1 MGEENRV
8 VREVRGKSGALSA
21 LRAPGP
27 LLASCVRAYVSRD
40 TLAAHLAPDE
50 RRNHFPPTPTCVIT
64 WIIEGHDSRLD
75 QAGMAPG
82 SSRMPVIFCGPHT
95 ETSTSDNPGPV
106 HFLSLL
112 IYPDAVRALAGL
124 DIAAHLNRYSALEDV
139 FDGDWQTMARSVL
152 ATASD
157 GRRVRLIEDFLAPR
171 WQAMH
176 PEPAA
181 RPRQFQDWS
190 HGVAKRAARHGGG
203 ISERQVDRR
212 IKAWTGQALR
222 QLRGIGRSEDLLF
235 RARQAFDSNEINWS
249 DIASASGYADQ
260 AHLCRELRRIT
271 GLRPNE
277 LRKMIA
283 HESYW
288 MYQVWARIPAAD

>member
-1 MGEENRV
+1 MDEENKL
-8 VREVRGKSGALSA
+8 VREVRGKSGTLSA
-21 LRAPGP
+21 LLAPDR
-27 LLASCVRAYVSRD
+27 LLASCVRACVSRD
-40 TLAAHLAPDE
+40 TLAAELAPEE
-50 RRNHFPPTPTCVIT
+50 RRNQFPPTPTCVIT

-75 QAGMAPG
+75 QAGMAAG
-82 SSRMPVIFCGPHT
+82 SSHMPVIFCGPHT
-95 ETSTSDNPGPV
+95 QTSISDNPGPV

-112 IYPDAVRALAGL
+112 IYPDAVRALTGV
-124 DIAAHLNRYSALEDV
+124 DIAAHINRYSAFEDV
-139 FDGDWQTMARSVL
+139 FDGEWQAMAHSVL
-152 ATASD
+152 AAADD
-157 GRRVRLIEDFLAPR
+157 GRRMRLIEDFLAPR
-171 WQAMH
+171 WQAIH
-176 PEPAA
+176 TEPTA
-181 RPRQFQDWS
+181 RPRQFHDWS
-190 HGVAKRAARHGGG
+190 QGVARRAARHGGG
-203 ISERQVDRR
+203 HSDRQIDRR

-235 RARQAFDSNEINWS
+235 RARQAFESKEINWS

-288 MYQVWARIPAAD
+288 MYQVWARIPD